1 LNYASKE
8 IADQAGEVQAEDKNN
23 KRRKQFGNASDKKSN
38 HLIKIGFHFL
48 SPSSACAYL
57 NRKPAESLLGLSRI
71 HPPDII
77 PQMSILDAHTM
88 DFFSRGPEQTRRIG
102 MRLGGALQAGDVIC
116 LQGDLG
122 AGKTTF
128 VQGIARGWGSLD
140 SVSSPTFII
149 VNVYRRGDEA
159 RLFHMDAYR
168 LDSTPEAEE
177 LDLDSMLA
185 QGPLLIEW
193 PERMDGLVPAERLWV
208 SLEHIDEEERQ
219 MKFKATGQRYDN
231 LLEVIRHAAYG
242 GD

>member
-1 LNYASKE
+1 M
-8 IADQAGEVQAEDKNN
+8 
-23 KRRKQFGNASDKKSN
+23 
-38 HLIKIGFHFL
+38 
-48 SPSSACAYL
+48 P
-57 NRKPAESLLGLSRI
+57 
-71 HPPDII
+71 
-77 PQMSILDAHTM
+77 ILDAHMM
-88 DFFSRGPEQTRRIG
+88 DFFSRSPEQTRRIG
-102 MRLGGALQAGDVIC
+102 VRLGGALQPGDVIC

-128 VQGIARGWGSLD
+128 VQGIAHGWGSQD

-177 LDLDSMLA
+177 LDLDTMMA
-185 QGPLLIEW
+185 QGPLIIEW

-208 SLEHIDEEERQ
+208 NLEHIDEEERQ
-219 MKFKATGQRYDN
+219 MKFRASGQRYDK